1 MNDLLNLEQS
11 LKKKKFTQEDIF
23 NLNKFVNSLD
33 NEFANLKIF
42 FRKLDQQD
50 KDVTEFYEM
59 LDDIGISFYKF
70 KSKVRD
76 FIKQELKE
84 KNKL

>member
-11 LKKKKFTQEDIF
+11 LEKKRFTKEDIF
-23 NLNKFVNSLD
+23 NLNKCVNSLD

-42 FRKLDQQD
+42 FRKLDRQD

-59 LDDIGISFYKF
+59 LDDVGISFYKF

-76 FIKQELKE
+76 FIKRELKE
-84 KNKL
+84 KK